1 MRNSNYVDWDDEDDE
16 DLKGKTRFTFKTI
29 KGKPN
34 KNPADFA
41 MIWNEECPEVQ
52 FEGQTCF
59 RLRTGS
65 PAEFRALSEFCH
77 NVLGDFP
84 CKSPYVYIPKSVL
97 VQQPKSKKPQ
107 KKLFKDL

>member
-34 KNPADFA
+34 KNPADFV

-52 FEGQTCF
+52 FEGQTYF

>member
-16 DLKGKTRFTFKTI
+16 DLKGKTRFTFKII

-59 RLRTGS
+59 RLRTDS
-65 PAEFRALSEFCH
+65 PVEFRALSEFCH

>member
-1 MRNSNYVDWDDEDDE
+1 MRQNSYVDWDDEDDE

-59 RLRTGS
+59 RLRAGS
-65 PAEFRALSEFCH
+65 PVEFRALSEFCH

-97 VQQPKSKKPQ
+97 VQQPKSKKHQ

>member
-59 RLRTGS
+59 RLRAGS
-65 PAEFRALSEFCH
+65 PVEFRALSEFCH